1 MKAVAIIS
9 FLTTLANAAAVNLR
23 GESPLVVQIEHVGN
37 SEVKA
42 TITNVGDVAMR
53 VLRAGSI
60 LDSSPIE
67 KVKISQGANRV
78 PFTGIRLYVHTA
90 DLQDA
95 AFQTIGAKE
104 TVEVQWDAAQLH
116 DLSAGGDFNI
126 TMEGSLRYA
135 EEGSNQIA
143 GQVVYGSNVVQAKVD
158 GTQAAKVHN
167 AFHEA
172 QKAKRVVIQSDCS
185 SSQKTVVN
193 AALGVAK
200 TYAQNAQAA
209 ASAGT
214 KLQEYFKSTST
225 STKNTVVD
233 VFNKIATS
241 VANSGT
247 SGSAK
252 LYCTDVADAC
262 SDGVVAYTSPGAT
275 NEFIVMCPYWFQFP
289 ATGNTCHIADQPY
302 VIVHEATHLVAVK
315 GTDDVCYGYD
325 GCVTAISNSQS
336 LNNADSY
343 ALYANA
349 IQRLRAEPAE
359 GYEWNPAIITE
370 RCLEPDSLVEKVA
383 DLL

>member
-1 MKAVAIIS
+1 MRAIAIIS
-9 FLTTLANAAAVNLR
+9 CLITLAHAAAVNLG
-23 GESPLVVQIEHVGN
+23 GESPLVVKIEQVGN

-42 TITNVGDVAMR
+42 SITNTGNEALR

-67 KVKISQGANRV
+67 KVKIYQGTNRV

-90 DLQDA
+90 DLQDE

-126 TMEGSLRYA
+126 GSEGSLRYA
-135 EEGSNQIA
+135 EQGSNQIIN
-143 GQVVYGSNVVQAKVD
+143 QVVYSSNVIQAKID
-158 GTQAAKVHN
+158 GAQAAKIHN
-167 AFHEA
+167 GFHEA
-172 QKAKRVVIQSDCS
+172 QVSKRIVTQSDCS

-214 KLQEYFKSTST
+214 KVQEYFKSTST
-225 STKNTVVD
+225 TTINTVVD

-241 VANSGT
+241 VVNSGT

-252 LYCTDVADAC
+252 VYCTDVADAC
-262 SDGVVAYTSPGAT
+262 SDGVVAYTSPGT
-275 NEFIVMCPYWFQFP
+275 SNEFIVVCPYWFLFP

-302 VIVHEATHLVAVK
+302 VFIHEATHLVAVK

-325 GCVTAISNSQS
+325 GCVTVLSNSQS
-336 LNNADSY
+336 LDNADSY

-349 IQRLRAEPAE
+349 IHV
-359 GYEWNPAIITE
+359 G
-370 RCLEPDSLVEKVA
+370 C
-383 DLL
+383 

>member
-1 MKAVAIIS
+1 MKAIAIIS
-9 FLTTLANAAAVNLR
+9 CLTTLANAAAVNLK
-23 GESPLVVQIEHVGN
+23 GASPITVKIEKVGN

-42 TITNVGDVAMR
+42 SITNAGNAAMR

-60 LDSSPIE
+60 LDSSPVE
-67 KVKISQGANRV
+67 KGTVVQGANKI
-78 PFTGIRLYVHTA
+78 PFTGIRLYIHTA
-90 DLQDA
+90 DLQDE

-104 TVEVQWDAAQLH
+104 TVEVQWDAAKFH

-126 TMEGSLRYA
+126 TMHGSLRYA
-135 EEGSNQIA
+135 DEGSNQIA
-143 GQVVYGSNVVQAKVD
+143 GQHVYSSNVIQAKVD
-158 GTQAAKVHN
+158 GFQAAKVHN

-200 TYAQNAQAA
+200 TYAQNAQSA

-241 VANSGT
+241 VVNSGT
-247 SGSAK
+247 SGSAG
-252 LYCTDVADAC
+252 LYCTDVANAC
-262 SDGVVAYTSPGAT
+262 SDGVVAYTSPGAS
-275 NEFIVMCPYWFQFP
+275 NEFMVMCPYWFQFP

-302 VIVHEATHLVAVK
+302 VIIHEATHLVAVK

-325 GCVTAISNSQS
+325 GCVTVLSNAQS

-349 IQRLRAEPAE
+349 IHV
-359 GYEWNPAIITE
+359 G
-370 RCLEPDSLVEKVA
+370 C
-383 DLL
+383 